1 LSPGLS
7 FEVVIEGVD
16 CPRRTVGS
24 FPSLPQA
31 AEAAEE
37 ATAGLRRPLSVHIL
51 PVLNTAA
58 LVGG

>member
-16 CPRRTVGS
+16 CPRRTVGP